1 MNKVKHSIILLF
13 FFGNFFSQKDTLKK
27 FNLCFETITHTNGFL
42 RLFAKESVYQ
52 GQTFL
57 FSIQRKI
64 SKKAIFGLSTGIFY
78 YNDFQK
84 QKMKYTYFPIYV
96 FFQKTNKNDNFF
108 RFSLGKSF
116 LSYFDSEYTYYERFI
131 YNDFWLKKSNI
142 NNYDYEIK
150 NRGFWFILSFMYG
163 YKINK
168 KLVVTTATQI
178 YFTCHNLFKNINFG
192 LIYNLY

>member
-1 MNKVKHSIILLF
+1 
-13 FFGNFFSQKDTLKK
+13 
-27 FNLCFETITHTNGFL
+27 
-42 RLFAKESVYQ
+42 
-52 GQTFL
+52 
-57 FSIQRKI
+57 
-64 SKKAIFGLSTGIFY
+64 
-78 YNDFQK
+78 
-84 QKMKYTYFPIYV
+84 MKYTYFPIYV

-178 YFTCHNLFKNINFG
+178 YFTGHNLFKNINFG
-192 LIYNLY
+192 LIYNLN